1 MFIGHARYNFNPH
14 THKIYYVT
22 THVLTISEM
31 SLSRFPLSLKMSL
44 LSTIRSSSSLT
55 RSRVAGIGDVKP
67 LGTWIGKLINRNN
80 TNNSKEEKAQ
90 EKVNN
95 QKIYDKMYHF

>member
-1 MFIGHARYNFNPH
+1 
-14 THKIYYVT
+14 
-22 THVLTISEM
+22 
-31 SLSRFPLSLKMSL
+31 MSL

-80 TNNSKEEKAQ
+80 TNNSKEEK
-90 EKVNN
+90 VNN
-95 QKIYDKMYHF
+95 QKIYDKMYRF